1 MKRKKIYSMLVL
13 GMAMSLVAAV
23 PVSAAGS
30 LSPDTSQP
38 PIVSDP
44 VDNGDG
50 TQTVVTTK
58 PTVTTPEGNKVT
70 EKTEVTTN
78 EAGET
83 VGTVETVTTEKTDGS
98 TVEAVKKT
106 DASGKVSETTTTT
119 VDGNVTEVTLDNVVT
134 APEDLN
140 AIVNAPDT
148 IVSEGE
154 AKVDLAVPDALPEG
168 EDEEALKA
176 ASSTLF
182 AGLDLVNKTV
192 SINLPGFKVMV
203 NAVETTVQS
212 VAVDAAKEMA
222 KQVWGEG
229 SESSVELLASANI
242 DIPEHDGST
251 PVRVNIP
258 LKNGPDE
265 NLEYFVMHYKNG
277 VWDRLPA
284 HISKDGVVVAVFDSF
299 SPVFVVTA
307 PKSAIPEAPA
317 DTDNDGDDGNDDGAD
332 SSDSGNSGSNSGA
345 SGSNNAVN
353 PGKAGNAPAAPTTPV
368 NPAVSPKTGE

>member
-1 MKRKKIYSMLVL
+1 MKRKKIYSMLAL

-317 DTDNDGDDGNDDGAD
+317 DTDNDGYGGNDDGAD
-332 SSDSGNSGSNSGA
+332 SSDSGN